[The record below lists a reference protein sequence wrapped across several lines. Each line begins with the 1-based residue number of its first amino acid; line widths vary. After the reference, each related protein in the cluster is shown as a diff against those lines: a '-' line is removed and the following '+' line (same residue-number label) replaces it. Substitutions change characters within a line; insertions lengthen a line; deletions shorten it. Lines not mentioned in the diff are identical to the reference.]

1 MRSDGKRGERNMELN
16 PGYVMIKTDEYKDLI
31 ETSFYQEEILHE
43 NEQLKKQVKD
53 YQFQILES
61 KINIFSL
68 RNGKPENVIDVTSS
82 WFPFDR
88 EFLEKTDI
96 PLKDIIEF
104 VKHKKEEQYRQIEE
118 RKEENH
124 E

>member
-1 MRSDGKRGERNMELN
+1 MNGANFTVNE
-16 PGYVMIKTDEYKDLI
+16 GYSIITNKEYKDLI
-31 ETSFYQEEILHE
+31 ETNFYQEEILHE